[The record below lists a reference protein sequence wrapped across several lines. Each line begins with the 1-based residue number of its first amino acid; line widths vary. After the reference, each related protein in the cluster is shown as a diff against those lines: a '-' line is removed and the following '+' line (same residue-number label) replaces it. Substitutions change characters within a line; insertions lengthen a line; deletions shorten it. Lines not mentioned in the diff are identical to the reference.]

1 MAPAKG
7 LAALREARARGGRL
21 GQWKPSES
29 ELYDEVTDDQYRSIV
44 GDRLDADDFI
54 EDDDHG
60 GYVDNGMDDW
70 DNGRDDDE
78 SEDEDAFEGE
88 DEEFKKARQ
97 LKKQKAKA
105 RLNAGKPPPKSNKPK
120 AKSAFSDYARPVAS
134 SSSSTYRPAPNA
146 MQEDDF
152 MASLLSSVTSTAN
165 ETAARKRKSSP
176 DIPSSEGLHPSSDSS
191 FFSSSGKKRY
201 GMEEDDEDE
210 DNSPAVWDVKRG
222 VMGKKPRMSDIT
234 VVPHQEYDQ
243 ENDFIMD
250 IEADEIMVKPEP
262 IDEDLDEDEDEM
274 QIRKVKPLTT
284 TTAKLNGAT
293 TARRKVVNSS
303 SVKNVIKPDAVMVKA
318 EPLDEEN
325 IELVKPRLSSAST
338 PRNGKILSG
347 ASHWSSIQESLLQ
360 PQTKVSELDEVKAS
374 FGSVKAENVLEKD
387 GSLSMFWLDHFEQ
400 DGVVLFVGKVLDKQ
414 SGKYVSACVSINGI
428 ERNLFVKPR
437 AKRFVQGQ
445 ETDEDVS
452 RTDVFTEFDSIR
464 RKAGI
469 EEWAASY
476 VQRKYAFEDKT
487 VEKGESEW
495 MKVAYGFDQP
505 EIPMGTTG
513 QTFSHVFGTNTTP
526 FELLVVKRKIMG
538 PCWLKIENPTLST
551 KSASWCKIEFTIS
564 DPKTVNPFSETDNS
578 APKDTPPLTIMSIS
592 LRTIVNHRENKT
604 ELLCATT
611 RTWEGCN
618 IEDPT
623 PPDQSRSSLNTI
635 IRPIEK
641 FPPGLEQRGKTD
653 KSPFQTV
660 KAERALLNSLLA
672 TIQRFDPDVLVGHN
686 FLGNTFEAL
695 LYRLKELKADHWSR
709 IGRFRRKGFNISKG
723 GSNHRLLAGRL
734 VADLSS
740 DAAKGMISSTT
751 WSLTE
756 MCGTHLKIQREDID
770 PEDTHSYFD
779 HTLSSPDKLI
789 KFIRL
794 CEVDAFFQMAI
805 AARVQML
812 PLTKQL
818 TNLAGNS
825 WNLTL
830 NGGRAV
836 RNEFILLHE
845 FHRLKYVCPD
855 KAPYKSK
862 KHIVNDEEDTEDIAT
877 KPIGARGKAKYSG
890 GLVFEPKRG
899 LWDTYIMVMDFNSL
913 YPSIIQE
920 YNIDFTTVD
929 REVEDESAEGG
940 AEEKIP
946 DVPASDVSQGV
957 LPRIIATLVNRR
969 RQVKGLMKDK
979 SATPAQLLQ
988 YDIRQQALKL
998 TANSMYGCLGFAGS
1012 RFSSRPLAA
1021 LTTFKGRE
1029 ILTHTRELAESLQL
1043 DVVYGD
1049 TDSVFV
1055 NSNVTSLPEA
1065 HKIANDFKKLVNERY
1080 KLLEIDLDAIFERI
1094 LLLNKKKYAAVKI
1107 EDNGERK
1114 TEVKGLDMKRRE
1126 FSKVSKDASS
1136 AVLKE
1141 ILSGE
1146 STEIVVEK
1154 IHELLT
1160 NLGEAVKNGLIPL
1173 DDFII
1178 FKRLGKN
1185 PEDYPDKKSQPHV
1198 QVALR
1203 MKSKGASVRAHDVI
1217 PYIMCLDESGKGGKT
1232 AQAERAFHPDDLRR
1246 QGSELKID
1254 YDFYLDTQI
1263 LQPVLRLC
1271 ETIEGT
1277 ERARLAECLGLDPSR
1292 YASSGPGVT
1301 DEKQFFTFESQIS
1314 DKERFKDTEPLQLR
1328 CVACEST
1335 FTFQGLMDETT
1346 NIQPVG
1352 ISCSA
1357 CHAIVH
1363 PASVSIQLENQIRA
1377 HISRY
1382 YLGWTVCDGEG
1393 CGARTRMMSVY
1404 GKRCLGLVR
1413 EGCKGT
1419 VRLEYND
1426 SKLYNQLL
1434 YYRSLFDGEKAIS
1447 NARGSQRFDEIRAL
1461 VLPNTA
1467 LFGQLVQVTDKY
1479 LDKNGRRFVD
1489 MKGLF
1494 GFMER
1499 IKI

>member
-7 LAALREARARGGRL
+7 LAALREARAKGGRL

-70 DNGRDDDE
+70 DNGRDEDE

-88 DEEFKKARQ
+88 DEEFRKARL
-97 LKKQKAKA
+97 LKKQKARA
-105 RLNAGKPPPKSNKPK
+105 RANAGKPLAKTNKPK

-165 ETAARKRKSSP
+165 DTAARKRKSSP

-191 FFSSSGKKRY
+191 FFSSSGRKRY
-201 GMEEDDEDE
+201 GIEEDDED
-210 DNSPAVWDVKRG
+210 DDHNSPSIWDAKRG

-234 VVPHQEYDQ
+234 VVPSHQDYDQ

-250 IEADEIMVKPEP
+250 VDEEEIMVKPEL
-262 IDEDLDEDEDEM
+262 IDEDEEDDEM
-274 QIRKVKPLTT
+274 QIRKIKPLAA
-284 TTAKLNGAT
+284 TTANLNGAT
-293 TARRKVVNSS
+293 TARRKVINSNS
-303 SVKNVIKPDAVMVKA
+303 IKNVLKPDPVKVKA
-318 EPLDEEN
+318 EPIDEDN
-325 IELVKPRLSSAST
+325 IEIVKPRLSSTST
-338 PRNGKILSG
+338 PRNGKVLNG
-347 ASHWSSIQESLLQ
+347 ASHWSAIQESLLQ
-360 PQTKVSELDEVKAS
+360 PQTKGSELEEVKAS
-374 FGSVKAENVLEKD
+374 FSSVKAENVLEED

-400 DGVVLFVGKVLDKQ
+400 DGVVLFVGKVLDRQ
-414 SGKYVSACVSINGI
+414 SGKHVSACVSINGI

-437 AKRFVQGQ
+437 AKRVVQGQ
-445 ETDEDVS
+445 ETDDDVS

-476 VQRKYAFEDKT
+476 VQRKYAFEDKS

-526 FELLVVKRKIMG
+526 FELLVLKRKIMG

-551 KSASWCKIEFTIS
+551 KSASWCKIEFTVS
-564 DPKTVNPFSETDNS
+564 DPKTVNPFSETDNA

-623 PPDQSRSSLNTI
+623 PPDQLRSSLNTI

-740 DAAKGMISSTT
+740 DAVKGMISSTT

-756 MCGTHLKIQREDID
+756 MCGTHLKIQREDVD

-779 HTLSSPDKLI
+779 HTLSSPDRLV

-805 AARVQML
+805 AARVQMV

-855 KAPYKSK
+855 KAPFKSK
-862 KHIVNDEEDTEDIAT
+862 KHVVNDEEDTEDIAT

-920 YNIDFTTVD
+920 YNIDFTTVE
-929 REVEDESAEGG
+929 REVEDDSGET
-940 AEEKIP
+940 EEKIP

-969 RQVKGLMKDK
+969 RQVKGLMKNK

-1065 HKIANDFKKLVNERY
+1065 HRIANDFKKLVNERY

-1173 DDFII
+1173 EDFII

-1292 YASSGPGVT
+1292 YASSGPSVS

-1314 DKERFKDTEPLQLR
+1314 DKERFKDAEPLQLR
-1328 CVACEST
+1328 CVSCESA
-1335 FTFQGLMDETT
+1335 FTFQGLMDEST

-1357 CHAIVH
+1357 CQAILH
-1363 PASVSIQLENQIRA
+1363 PASVSVQLENQIRA
-1377 HISRY
+1377 HVSRY

-1404 GKRCLGLVR
+1404 GKRCLGLVK

-1447 NARGSQRFDEIRAL
+1447 NARGSQRFEEIRAL

>member
-7 LAALREARARGGRL
+7 LAALREARAKGGRL

-29 ELYDEVTDDQYRSIV
+29 ELYDEVTDEQYRSIV

-54 EDDDHG
+54 EDDDQG

-70 DNGRDDDE
+70 NGGRDEYDE

-88 DEEFKKARQ
+88 DEEFRKARQ
-97 LKKQKAKA
+97 IKKAKAKA
-105 RLNAGKPPPKSNKPK
+105 RASAGKPLLKSSKPQK
-120 AKSAFSDYARPVAS
+120 AKSSFSDYAKPAA

-152 MASLLSSVTSTAN
+152 MASLLSSVTSASN
-165 ETAARKRKSSP
+165 EVAYRKRKSSP

-191 FFSSSGKKRY
+191 FFSSSGRKRY
-201 GMEEDDEDE
+201 GIEEDDDDE
-210 DNSPAVWDVKRG
+210 PPSIWDSKRG

-234 VVPHQEYDQ
+234 VVPNK
-243 ENDFIMD
+243 ENNDDGDYIMD
-250 IEADEIMVKPEP
+250 IDDDQIMVKPEP
-262 IDEDLDEDEDEM
+262 RDENEDDEDEM
-274 QIRKVKPLTT
+274 QIRKVRPLTAAAT
-284 TTAKLNGAT
+284 TKLNGAT
-293 TARRKVVNSS
+293 SAVRRRVNNSN
-303 SVKNVIKPDAVMVKA
+303 SVKNIVKPDPVMVKA
-318 EPLDEEN
+318 EPMDEEN
-325 IELVKPRLSSAST
+325 IAITKPKPTSSVQ
-338 PRNGKILSG
+338 RNGKPNLPG
-347 ASHWSSIQESLLQ
+347 WSSIQDSLL
-360 PQTKVSELDEVKAS
+360 PSKTSELEEVKAS
-374 FGSVKAENVLEKD
+374 VGSTRPENVLEKD

-400 DGVVLFVGKVLDKQ
+400 DGVVLFVGKVLDRQ
-414 SGKYVSACVSINGI
+414 SGRYVSACVSINGI

-437 AKRFVQGQ
+437 PKRVVQGQ
-445 ETDEDVS
+445 ETDEEVS

-526 FELLVVKRKIMG
+526 FELLVLKRKIMG
-538 PCWLKIENPTLST
+538 PCWLKIQNPTLST
-551 KSASWCKIEFTIS
+551 KSASWCKIEFTVS

-623 PPDQSRSSLNTI
+623 PPDQLRSSLNTI

-641 FPPGLEQRGKTD
+641 FPPGLEGRGKTD
-653 KSPFQTV
+653 RSPFQTV

-672 TIQRFDPDVLVGHN
+672 TIQRYDPDVIVGHN
-686 FLGNTFEAL
+686 FLGNSFEAL

-756 MCGTHLKIQREDID
+756 MCTTHLKIQREDVD

-805 AARVQML
+805 AARVQLL

-845 FHRLKYVCPD
+845 FHRLKYICPD
-855 KAPYKSK
+855 KSPFQSNK
-862 KHIVNDEEDTEDIAT
+862 KHKQTAVGDDDDPTTEDIVN
-877 KPIGARGKAKYSG
+877 KPIRGKAKYSG

-920 YNIDFTTVD
+920 YNIDFTTVERD
-929 REVEDESAEGG
+929 VEDDQAE
-940 AEEKIP
+940 EEKIP
-946 DVPASDVSQGV
+946 DVPASDVAQGV

-1055 NSNVTSLPEA
+1055 NSNVTSLQEA

-1160 NLGEAVKNGLIPL
+1160 NLGEAVKSGVIPL
-1173 DDFII
+1173 EDFII

-1277 ERARLAECLGLDPSR
+1277 ERSRLAECLGLDPSR

-1314 DKERFKDTEPLQLR
+1314 DKERFKDAEPLQLR

-1335 FTFQGLMDETT
+1335 FAFQGLMDESTS
-1346 NIQPVG
+1346 IQHVG

-1357 CHAIVH
+1357 CHAILH
-1363 PASVSIQLENQIRA
+1363 PASVSVQMENQIRS

-1404 GKRCLGLVR
+1404 GKRCLGLVK

-1447 NARGSQRFDEIRAL
+1447 NARGSARFEEIRAL

-1467 LFGQLVQVTDKY
+1467 LFAQLVNVTDKY

-1489 MKGLF
+1489 MKSLF